1 MEKVFKNKKTGE
13 IAYYKDGILKVD
25 NCAVEI
31 GHEPSLEFWD
41 LVEDE
46 KKPNFKI
53 LIFINP
59 DNGLRYT
66 PIKRE
71 YNTICS
77 GEYSEIGSR
86 SLDYCTRFYSIES
99 VQRLSDGEIFTVGDK
114 AKSNGGRNSHDIES
128 LQISKKSKMGEKG
141 DWVGYGE
148 KLIWVRWADH
158 AGGSWL
164 NDVEK
169 VKEEIILT
177 TNDGV
182 DLKFGDKYFVASPES
197 YQIFE
202 ASAGITFKTE
212 RWEGC
217 GFSTRELAEEWV
229 LMNKPL
235 LSLDNL
241 LSVWTLEVERE
252 RNRKSPMFQR
262 FKEVAEKKLKN

>member
-13 IAYYKDGILKVD
+13 IAYYKDGVLKVD

-41 LVEDE
+41 LVEDT
-46 KKPNFKI
+46 FKI
-53 LIFINP
+53 LTVFGLADTSGNIYEVINENQIKHTGTNLIFDTIS
-59 DNGLRYT
+59 
-66 PIKRE
+66 PITEFR
-71 YNTICS
+71 IH
-77 GEYSEIGSR
+77 
-86 SLDYCTRFYSIES
+86 S
-99 VQRLSDGEIFTVGDK
+99 VKRLSDGEIFTVGDK
-114 AKSNGGRNSHDIES
+114 AKSNGGRNSHYIES
-128 LQISKKSKMGEKG
+128 FQISKKSKMGEKG

-148 KLIWVRWADH
+148 NLIWVRWADH

-182 DLKFGDKYFVASPES
+182 NLKFGDKYFVASPES

-212 RWEGC
+212 RWKGR

-235 LSLDNL
+235 LSLEDL
-241 LSVWTLEVERE
+241 LSVWGVEPKKEVY
-252 RNRKSPMFQR
+252 NISPLFVR
-262 FKEVAEKKLKN
+262 FKELADKKLKN